1 METAAAPPGNQPV
14 KPDRLRAPAEEP
26 GELQEVSGKYW
37 WPLILAHFHNRNEIW
52 RVRSNA
58 LITSYVREQ
67 DNASEARASILNIL
81 ASSTWA
87 VFLSVSLRRRT
98 YFLSRRSG
106 CSVSVCPRL
115 LDESATPTFARFRPV
130 SATPTSLSRPRPPLP
145 ARRLVFPPPPKVK
158 TKRLKGEKKSA

>member
-1 METAAAPPGNQPV
+1 METAAAPSGNQPA

-26 GELQEVSGKYW
+26 GELQEVWGKYW
-37 WPLILAHFHNRNEIW
+37 WPLILAHFQNRNEIW

-87 VFLSVSLRRRT
+87 AFLSVSLRRWT
-98 YFLSRRSG
+98 YFLSCSSS
-106 CSVSVCPRL
+106 CSVSLSPFAGRERNTDIC
-115 LDESATPTFARFRPV
+115 TFPACLGHAHIPLF
-130 SATPTSLSRPRPPLP
+130 RPRPPLP
-145 ARRLVFPPPPKVK
+145 ALRLVSPPPP
-158 TKRLKGEKKSA
+158 RSQNEPIKG

>member
-1 METAAAPPGNQPV
+1 METAAAPSGNQPV
-14 KPDRLRAPAEEP
+14 KPDRLRAPAGEP

-81 ASSTWA
+81 ARGG
-87 VFLSVSLRRRT
+87 LSLRIAPPADL
-98 YFLSRRSG
+98 FSLA
-106 CSVSVCPRL
+106 PQRL
-115 LDESATPTFARFRPV
+115 L
-130 SATPTSLSRPRPPLP
+130 
-145 ARRLVFPPPPKVK
+145 
-158 TKRLKGEKKSA
+158 G